1 MYLEINANS
10 KKGLITNSNEDMILL
25 GKICVRNATLSK
37 RVALSATD
45 RFIVALADG
54 MGGYQHGEEASEN
67 VLKWLSD
74 FFYSL
79 PKGLSIEKLMR
90 QFKGWVQK
98 AHKKLLT
105 ESSLRHYRH
114 SMGTTLVG
122 LILYEKKVLWINCG
136 DSRVYHL
143 RGQDLNQL
151 STDHSLRQMAGYEDA
166 PANVVMNSIGAGE
179 SVFLDMEDIT
189 EAINE
194 EDAFLLCSDGLT
206 NTLEDPEIETMLT
219 EASVDDLVNLA
230 KEAGADDDVS
240 VGLVKIL
247 DL

>member
-1 MYLEINANS
+1 
-10 KKGLITNSNEDMILL
+10 MILL
-25 GKICVRNATLSK
+25 GKTCVRDTALSK
-37 RVALSATD
+37 RVTLSATD

-67 VLKWLSD
+67 VLRWLSD

-79 PKGLSIEKLMR
+79 PKGLSIKKLTR

-105 ESSLRHYRH
+105 ESSLKHYRH

-122 LILYEKKVLWINCG
+122 LIFYEKKVLWINCG
-136 DSRVYHL
+136 DSRVYRL
-143 RGQDLNQL
+143 RGQYLSQL
-151 STDHSLRQMAGYEDA
+151 STDHSLRQMVGHRDV
-166 PANVVMNSIGAGE
+166 PANIVLNSIGAGE

-189 EAINE
+189 EAIHE

-206 NTLEDPEIETMLT
+206 DILEDTEIEIILT
-219 EASVDDLVNLA
+219 EASVEDLVNLA
-230 KEAGADDDVS
+230 IESGAEDDVS
-240 VGLVKIL
+240 VALVKIL
-247 DL
+247 NL